1 MNKKNCLSKKMNCL
15 SAIFCVFGLLM
26 TTAVTG
32 AAETESM
39 PKKIGLEEGAMAPDF
54 EGISYEGNTVKLSD
68 MYQNGPVVLIFYRGA
83 WCPYCV
89 RHLRSFQD
97 RLDEIRALGADVL
110 AVSVDQQE
118 FAQKTVSENTL
129 GFEVITDP
137 AADILKD
144 YNLIFQ
150 VPDELAE
157 KYKNE
162 YKIDLELHSGRTDH
176 VIAVPATFIIANDGQ
191 IIFAYANEDYK
202 VRTEPQEVID
212 ALKEMQLYN

>member
-1 MNKKNCLSKKMNCL
+1 MTGKNQISKKVLYRLGIMCAFGFLSTAPVHAADMNA
-15 SAIFCVFGLLM
+15 S
-26 TTAVTG
+26 
-32 AAETESM
+32 SM
-39 PKKIGLEEGAMAPDF
+39 KKIGLDEGAMAPDF
-54 EGISYEGNTVKLSD
+54 EGISYEGKTVKLSE

-137 AADILKD
+137 AADILKE